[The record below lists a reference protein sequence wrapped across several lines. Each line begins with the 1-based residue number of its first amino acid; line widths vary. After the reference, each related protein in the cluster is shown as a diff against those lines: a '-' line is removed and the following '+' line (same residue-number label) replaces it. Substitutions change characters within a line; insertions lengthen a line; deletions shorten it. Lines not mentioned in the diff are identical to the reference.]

1 MNTRQQPVIL
11 VEAIVCVCGG
21 GRARSLVWHGT
32 VSVYITACSGSS
44 PWKPLTTCLRSST
57 FTNYTLSQSSH
68 IYLPSLTPH
77 TFPLSPL
84 TPSLSPLTPSLS
96 HPSHLPSHPSH
107 LPSLTPHTFPLT
119 PHTFPLS
126 PLTPSLSPLTGVP
139 IVHLITYPFP
149 RVWHTARD
157 NADAIDKTFVSN
169 FRKILAVFL
178 HEYFH
183 LR

>member
-1 MNTRQQPVIL
+1 M
-11 VEAIVCVCGG
+11 CVWEGEPGLLCGI
-21 GRARSLVWHGT
+21 GT

-77 TFPLSPL
+77 TFPLSLL
-84 TPSLSPLTPSLS
+84 TPPLS
-96 HPSHLPSHPSH
+96 HSSH

-126 PLTPSLSPLTGVP
+126 PLTSLTGVP

>member
-1 MNTRQQPVIL
+1 M
-11 VEAIVCVCGG
+11 CVWEGEPGLLCGI
-21 GRARSLVWHGT
+21 RT

-84 TPSLSPLTPSLS
+84 TPSLSLLTPSLS
-96 HPSHLPSHPSH
+96 HSSHLPSHSSH
-107 LPSLTPHTFPLT
+107 
-119 PHTFPLS
+119 
-126 PLTPSLSPLTGVP
+126 LSPLTGVP

>member
-1 MNTRQQPVIL
+1 MWEGEPGL
-11 VEAIVCVCGG
+11 LCGI
-21 GRARSLVWHGT
+21 GT

-44 PWKPLTTCLRSST
+44 PWKPLYL
-57 FTNYTLSQSSH
+57 FTLL
-68 IYLPSLTPH
+68 YLPLHTLTI
-77 TFPLSPL
+77 L
-84 TPSLSPLTPSLS
+84 THLPSLS
-96 HPSHLPSHPSH
+96 HSSHLPSHPSH

-119 PHTFPLS
+119 PHTFPLTPHIYLPSHSSHLPSLLTPSLS

-149 RVWHTARD
+149 RVWHTAND

>member
-1 MNTRQQPVIL
+1 MCGRESQVSCVVSELCQCTLLLVLVHLPGNHSLPVYAPL
-11 VEAIVCVCGG
+11 PSPTTHSHNPHTSTFPL
-21 GRARSLVWHGT
+21 SLLT
-32 VSVYITACSGSS
+32 PFLS
-44 PWKPLTTCLRSST
+44 PLT
-57 FTNYTLSQSSH
+57 
-68 IYLPSLTPH
+68 PSLTPH

-84 TPSLSPLTPSLS
+84 TPSLSLLTPSLSPLTPSLS
-96 HPSHLPSHPSH
+96 
-107 LPSLTPHTFPLT
+107 SLTPS
-119 PHTFPLS
+119 LS
-126 PLTPSLSPLTGVP
+126 PLSPLTGVP

>member
-1 MNTRQQPVIL
+1 MKPPTSRAHEYRQQPVIL
-11 VEAIVCVCGG
+11 VEAIVCGVWEGEPGLLCGI
-21 GRARSLVWHGT
+21 GT

-57 FTNYTLSQSSH
+57 FNYTLSQSSH

-77 TFPLSPL
+77 TFPL
-84 TPSLSPLTPSLS
+84 
-96 HPSHLPSHPSH
+96 
-107 LPSLTPHTFPLT
+107 TPHTSA
-119 PHTFPLS
+119 FPLS
-126 PLTPSLSPLTGVP
+126 LLTPSLSPLTGVP

-149 RVWHTARD
+149 RVWHTAND

>member
-1 MNTRQQPVIL
+1 MWEGEPGL
-11 VEAIVCVCGG
+11 LCGI
-21 GRARSLVWHGT
+21 GT

-44 PWKPLTTCLRSST
+44 PWKPLYL
-57 FTNYTLSQSSH
+57 FTLL
-68 IYLPSLTPH
+68 YLPLHSHNPH
-77 TFPLSPL
+77 TSTFPLSLL

-96 HPSHLPSHPSH
+96 HSSHLPSHSSHLPSHPSH
-107 LPSLTPHTFPLT
+107 LPSLSLLT
-119 PHTFPLS
+119 PSLS

-149 RVWHTARD
+149 RVWHTAND